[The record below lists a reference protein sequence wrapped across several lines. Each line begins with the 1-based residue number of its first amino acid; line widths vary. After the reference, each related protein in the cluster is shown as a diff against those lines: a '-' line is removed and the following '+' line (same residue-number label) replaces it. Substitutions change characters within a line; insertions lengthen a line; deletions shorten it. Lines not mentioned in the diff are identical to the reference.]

1 MMKMMLIVRQN
12 WHGNWQAEEDGIA
25 CVEMLAGKGG
35 HVNYN
40 NVPLIIYTH
49 PEVASVG
56 LTEEQAKDQGIKYK
70 VGEPCSRPL
79 PPCQGAFL

>member
-1 MMKMMLIVRQN
+1 M
-12 WHGNWQAEEDGIA
+12 QAEEDGIA
-25 CVEMLAGKGG
+25 CVEQLAGKGG

-56 LTEEQAKDQGIKYK
+56 LTEEQCKEQGIKYK
-70 VGEPCSRPL
+70 VQTNPILGQMEQL
-79 PPCQGAFL
+79 HWQTLVA